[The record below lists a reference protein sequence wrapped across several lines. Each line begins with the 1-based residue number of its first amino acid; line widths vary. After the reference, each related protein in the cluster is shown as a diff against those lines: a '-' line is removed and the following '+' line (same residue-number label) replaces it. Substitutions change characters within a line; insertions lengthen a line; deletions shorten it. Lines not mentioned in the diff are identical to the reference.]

1 MSEIN
6 LIYTSLKLF
15 EFAIFLLF
23 GYILSKSPKHY
34 WKYAIIP
41 ILVFAIVEGLRFGRE
56 IDYNEYYFRYINIG
70 QNFNSESYEFIFK
83 LICYICYNIGIPYY
97 LFIFFQSAFLIFCTF
112 IFIRRYQKAIQYVLP
127 LVLFELYGNNMFI
140 RWYMAF
146 SFFLL
151 FLHYYIDKK
160 TYKSLFFII
169 VTCLTH
175 IGFTTLLPFIGL
187 HKLLSKK
194 GISPKIS
201 IPLFLMILFASN
213 LSYLNFI
220 VTFSNI
226 LLSVGLGNID
236 PRINLYLNSTEDII
250 SGNFGNVGIINLTIS
265 NSIRL
270 AIAYIPAMLWGLK
283 YMKKYH
289 EGIFIYNLFVIGA
302 IVCPLFLKV
311 EILNRLSGVLVFFYS
326 ICGGVLFFY
335 AFKNIQRLRAPIKM
349 VIIISYLCALWPN
362 VSIAIRDNLRDNQ
375 MLFIWD
381 AHGRNYLNT
390 FRKE

>member
-6 LIYTSLKLF
+6 LIYTSLKLL

-23 GYILSKSPKHY
+23 GYIISKSPKHY
-34 WKYAIIP
+34 WKYAIFP
-41 ILVFAIVEGLRFGRE
+41 IAVFAIVEGLRFGRE

-70 QNFNSESYEFIFK
+70 QNFNSEDYEFIFK
-83 LICYICYNIGIPYY
+83 LICYTCYNIGIPYY

-112 IFIRRYQKAIQYVLP
+112 LFIKRYKQAIQYVLP

-140 RWYMAF
+140 RWYLAF

-151 FLHYYIDKK
+151 FLHYYLERK
-160 TYKSLFFII
+160 TYKSLFFIVI
-169 VTCLTH
+169 TCLTH
-175 IGFTTLLPFIGL
+175 IGFTTLLPFIAL

-201 IPLFLMILFASN
+201 VPLFLVTLFVSN

-226 LLSVGLGNID
+226 LLKLGLGSID
-236 PRINLYLNSTEDII
+236 PRLNLYLNSTEDII
-250 SGNFGNVGIINLTIS
+250 SGNFGNIGVINLTIS

-283 YMKKYH
+283 CMKKYH

-302 IVCPLFLKV
+302 IVSPLFLKV

-326 ICGGVLFFY
+326 ICGGILFFH
-335 AFKNIQRLRAPIKM
+335 AFKNIQRLRTPIKAIM
-349 VIIISYLCALWPN
+349 LISYLCALWPN